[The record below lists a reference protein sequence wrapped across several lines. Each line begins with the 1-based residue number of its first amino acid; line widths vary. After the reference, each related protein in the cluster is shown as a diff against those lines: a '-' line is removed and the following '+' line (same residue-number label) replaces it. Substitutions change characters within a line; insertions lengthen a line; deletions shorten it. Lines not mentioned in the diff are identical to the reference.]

1 MPRSGSVPGSESA
14 LTLCPMSLD
23 LALIGFKGQSTAARV
38 FGTLRDQVGSGTPW
52 TSEVAIIEHHG
63 HGRMSVRGTFASR
76 YVDVE
81 ETDHVSE
88 PGAGEGAL
96 TGAVLGAVFGPP
108 GFAAGLVLGGIIGAE
123 TGQPTE
129 VEPEPE
135 PLIDELR
142 EAVPSGH
149 SAIALLAEP
158 EHVDAMLSALGESD
172 QVAVVRRSLTSEQA
186 SALIASIAADPPASR
201 GPTDKGDTA
210 SSA

>member
-1 MPRSGSVPGSESA
+1 
-14 LTLCPMSLD
+14 MSLD

-38 FGTLRDQVGSGTPW
+38 FGTLRDQVDSGTPW

-63 HGRMSVRGTFASR
+63 HDRMSVRGTFASR

-81 ETDHVSE
+81 ETDHVSV

-96 TGAVLGAVFGPP
+96 TGAVLGVIFGPP
-108 GFAAGLVLGGIIGAE
+108 GLAAGLVLGGIIGAE
-123 TGQPTE
+123 TGKPTE
-129 VEPEPE
+129 LESEPG

-158 EHVDAMLSALGESD
+158 EHVDAMLSALGDSP
-172 QVAVVRRSLTSEQA
+172 QAAVVRRPLSAEQA
-186 SALIASIAADPPASR
+186 SALIASLAADPPASR
-201 GPTDKGDTA
+201 GPSAKGDTA
-210 SSA
+210 SSV

>member
-1 MPRSGSVPGSESA
+1 
-14 LTLCPMSLD
+14 MSLD

-38 FGTLRDQVGSGTPW
+38 FGTLRDQVDSGTPW

-63 HGRMSVRGTFASR
+63 HDRMSVRGTFASR

-81 ETDHVSE
+81 ESDHISV

-96 TGAVLGAVFGPP
+96 TGAVLGVIFGPP

-123 TGQPTE
+123 TGKPTE
-129 VEPEPE
+129 LESEPGL
-135 PLIDELR
+135 LIDELR

-158 EHVDAMLSALGESD
+158 AHVDAMLSALGDSP
-172 QVAVVRRSLTSEQA
+172 QAAVVRRQLSAEQA
-186 SALIASIAADPPASR
+186 SALIASIAADPPASP
-201 GPTDKGDTA
+201 GPTSKGDTA